1 MSVTARRAAS
11 GDGGFSGLCADVSV
25 VSRWRWHAWQPEVV
39 TQRRP
44 LVLTPKQPA
53 RLKLRHDQVDEVDQR
68 AREVRGK
75 DVETV
80 RGFLDEPFLQRVG
93 DALGGP
99 AEDPVAAGGRGQ
111 VVEIAQGHV
120 FAPRRLVEHV

>member
-1 MSVTARRAAS
+1 MRPRSTGWAEAKPRVARGRRCRS
-11 GDGGFSGLCADVSV
+11 RLGVSPR
-25 VSRWRWHAWQPEVV
+25 SRGRWHAWQPEVV

-53 RLKLRHDQVDEVDQR
+53 RLKLRHDQVDEVGQR
-68 AREVRGK
+68 PGEVRGK

-80 RGFLDEPFLQRVG
+80 RGFLDKPFLQRVG

-99 AEDPVAAGGRGQ
+99 AEDPGAAGGRGQ
-111 VVEIAQGHV
+111 
-120 FAPRRLVEHV
+120 